1 MFSFNT
7 QFYRASVAVALI
19 LPALAWGSLE
29 AGTDA
34 YNGGDYALAMHEL
47 LPLAEKGNGD
57 AQYFV
62 GQMYANGQSVPK
74 NEETAAGWF
83 LQSAGKG
90 NANAQLTLGDMY
102 AFGRGIEENDAISAY
117 WHWRAAI
124 TFVATARRNLNSS
137 LKNTEAAKAKTAG
150 QAIPTVVK
158 CTEPSYVHDVQHFG
172 DGGTMDLLF
181 LVDADGKAL
190 ETSVLNSSDWLRL
203 DQIAR
208 DAFSTCTFS
217 PAKVDGKAVPGILRM
232 PYVWKTN

>member
-1 MFSFNT
+1 MFGFNT
-7 QFYRASVAVALI
+7 RFYRAVVAVI
-19 LPALAWGSLE
+19 LVVPTLAWATLE

-74 NEETAAGWF
+74 SEATAANWF
-83 LQSAGKG
+83 LQSAGNG

-102 AFGRGIEENDAISAY
+102 AFGRGIEENDAIAAY

-124 TFVATARRNLNSS
+124 TFVATARRNLNGS
-137 LKNTEAAKAKTAG
+137 LKNSEAAKAKTAG
-150 QAIPTVVK
+150 QTPPSVVK
-158 CTEPSYVHDVQHFG
+158 CTPPSYVHDVQHFG
-172 DGGTMDLLF
+172 EGSTMDLLF
-181 LVDADGKAL
+181 LVDADGKIL
-190 ETSVLNSSDWLRL
+190 DTSVLNSSDWARL

-208 DAFSTCTFS
+208 DAFSSCTFS
-217 PAKVDGKAVPGILRM
+217 PARVDGKPVPGVMRM